1 MEVCKMPA
9 FSMSR
14 ARRGGPFHPSR
25 APLVLAA
32 LLWLPFG
39 AMIVKVLGL

>member
-1 MEVCKMPA
+1 MPA
-9 FSMSR
+9 ISI
-14 ARRGGPFHPSR
+14 AKTRRGGPAHPFR
-25 APLVLAA
+25 TPLVIGA